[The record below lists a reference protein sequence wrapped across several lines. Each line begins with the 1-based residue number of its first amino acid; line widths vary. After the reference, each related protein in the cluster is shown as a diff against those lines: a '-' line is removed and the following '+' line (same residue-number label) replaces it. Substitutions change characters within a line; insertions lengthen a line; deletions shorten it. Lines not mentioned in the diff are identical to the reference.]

1 MDLLDFFN
9 DVDNHVDYP
18 AGTVI
23 FKEGAVGDF
32 MYVVIDG
39 DVELSLHGVAIFTA
53 TAGDIVGEMALLDSN
68 ERSATATTVTD
79 CVLAPIDLHW
89 FRLLTKHTPD
99 FALHV
104 MNILADRLRLSNEFV
119 VSGQSESD

>member
-1 MDLLDFFN
+1 MDLLNFFE
-9 DVDNHVDYP
+9 DVDNHVNYP

-23 FKEGAVGDF
+23 FEEGAVGDF

-79 CVLAPIDLHW
+79 CMLAPIDLHW
-89 FRLLTKHTPD
+89 FKLLTKHTPD

-104 MNILADRLRLSNEFV
+104 MNILADRLRLSNESV
-119 VSGQSESD
+119 VAGQSESD